1 MSTRIRVTILATL
14 LILIL
19 TASQDLRAQG
29 RGGGAHSGGARSGGA
44 MVGRAAPTSTFA
56 GRPGT
61 QFAGRPV
68 APFVTSPVG
77 PAVPP
82 QVRVPN
88 ANIPRVVG
96 NRRAF
101 GGSRRNVI
109 VAQPF
114 FGGFAPY
121 YWPDPFSVY
130 GYPSYVEQPY
140 AAPAETNNE
149 ADLSNQVQQ
158 LSQEIEDLRAQQD
171 ELAASRLQPPPP
183 PPPAAPQPP
192 PIPTTLVFRDG
203 RQMSIQNYAIVGNL
217 LWVLDQR
224 NQIKIPLTDLDV
236 DATQK
241 INRSNGVR
249 FTVPR

>member
-1 MSTRIRVTILATL
+1 MSTRIRAGILATL

-29 RGGGAHSGGARSGGA
+29 RGGGARSGGARSGGA
-44 MVGRAAPTSTFA
+44 MVGRVAPTSTFA
-56 GRPGT
+56 GRPAT

-68 APFVTSPVG
+68 APFVNSPVG
-77 PAVPP
+77 PAVP
-82 QVRVPN
+82 QVRVPS
-88 ANIPRVVG
+88 ANVPRVAG

-101 GGSRRNVI
+101 VGSRRNVV

-140 AAPAETNNE
+140 AAPAESNNE

-171 ELAASRLQPPPP
+171 ELVASRLQPPPP
-183 PPPAAPQPP
+183 PPPAVPQPP
-192 PIPTTLVFRDG
+192 PSPTTLVFRDG
-203 RQMSIQNYAIVGNL
+203 RHMSIQNYAIVGSM
-217 LWVLDQR
+217 LWVLDER
-224 NQIKIPLTDLDV
+224 NQIKIPITDLDV

>member
-1 MSTRIRVTILATL
+1 MSIQIRVGILATL

-19 TASQDLRAQG
+19 TASQDLQAQH
-29 RGGGAHSGGARSGGA
+29 RGGGARSGGA
-44 MVGRAAPTSTFA
+44 MAGRAAPTSTFA

-68 APFVTSPVG
+68 APFVNSPVG
-77 PAVPP
+77 PAVP
-82 QVRVPN
+82 QVVVPN
-88 ANIPRVVG
+88 ANVPRVAG

-101 GGSRRNVI
+101 GGSRRNVV

-140 AAPAETNNE
+140 AAPEESNNE
-149 ADLSNQVQQ
+149 AELSNQVQQ

-171 ELAASRLQPPPP
+171 QLAASRLQPPPP

-192 PIPTTLVFRDG
+192 PSPTTLVFRDG

-224 NQIKIPLTDLDV
+224 NQIKIPITDLDV

-249 FTVPR
+249 FTLPR